1 MRKADKETYLGRKI
15 AFFYRD
21 NKFTIEGIIN
31 DIQEFGLLVEI
42 TYSYCNNFYVVGEE
56 YLIPFRSNFVYKFLS

>member
-21 NKFTIEGIIN
+21 NKFTIEEIIN

>member
-1 MRKADKETYLGRKI
+1 MTKKDKELYMGRKI
-15 AFFYRD
+15 GFFYSD
-21 NKFTIEGIIN
+21 NRCTVEGVIN